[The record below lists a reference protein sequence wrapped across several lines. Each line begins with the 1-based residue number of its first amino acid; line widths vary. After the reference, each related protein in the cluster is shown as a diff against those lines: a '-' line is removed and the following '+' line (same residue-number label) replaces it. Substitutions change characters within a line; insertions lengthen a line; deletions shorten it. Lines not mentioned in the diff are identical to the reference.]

1 MVIDQSLLIFL
12 FITPGLFIS
21 SLLGIKKEYL
31 LTLSFS
37 IFFWSFS
44 SIFIQMNYLIN
55 NLYGNLI
62 VYTFLIFWL
71 IKYKN
76 FKNLLINFSLIL
88 LFESINNT
96 FGVLHLVSTTQIT
109 LNSSLSNLSYGY
121 TNLSINSK
129 WTTKVLNNDYI
140 LLNST
145 MFISFFTFIQSQK
158 FNYN

>member
-1 MVIDQSLLIFL
+1 MMIDQSLLIFL

-21 SLLGIKKEYL
+21 SLLGFKKEYL

-44 SIFIQMNYLIN
+44 STFIQMNYLIN

-96 FGVLHLVSTTQIT
+96 FGVLH
-109 LNSSLSNLSYGY
+109 
-121 TNLSINSK
+121 
-129 WTTKVLNNDYI
+129 
-140 LLNST
+140 
-145 MFISFFTFIQSQK
+145 
-158 FNYN
+158 

>member
-1 MVIDQSLLIFL
+1 MIDQSLLIFL
-12 FITPGLFIS
+12 LITPGLFIS

-121 TNLSINSK
+121 TNLGVSSIQ
-129 WTTKVLNNDYI
+129 ND
-140 LLNST
+140 
-145 MFISFFTFIQSQK
+145 
-158 FNYN
+158 

>member
-21 SLLGIKKEYL
+21 SLLGIKKIFINIKL
-31 LTLSFS
+31 LN
-37 IFFWSFS
+37 IFWSFS

-121 TNLSINSK
+121 TNLEFHQFK
-129 WTTKVLNNDYI
+129 MDY
-140 LLNST
+140 
-145 MFISFFTFIQSQK
+145 
-158 FNYN
+158 